1 MTRTRI
7 KICGLTR
14 EDDLAAAVDAGVDA
28 VGLVMVPASPR
39 FIALQHA
46 AMMRRRVPAFVQVV
60 ALVMDAEPDWVK
72 AVCDA
77 LQPDLIQFHG
87 REALAACE
95 SAPRP
100 YLKALA
106 MGGADVNLV
115 AESQRY
121 ASAAGLLLDGHGA
134 GEMGGSGQS
143 FDWQRAATQS
153 GLPLILA
160 GGLTA
165 DNVGQAIRVARP
177 YGVDVSSGVESAPG
191 IKDHRKIRQF
201 VEEVRNADVS

>member
-60 ALVMDAEPDWVK
+60 ALVMDAEPDWLK

-87 REALAACE
+87 REAPAACE

-106 MGGADVNLV
+106 MGGADVDL
-115 AESQRY
+115 ATESQRY

-134 GEMGGSGQS
+134 GEMGGSGQA
-143 FDWQRAATQS
+143 FDWERASTQA
-153 GLPLILA
+153 GVPLILA

-177 YGVDVSSGVESAPG
+177 HGVDVSSGVESAPG

>member
-60 ALVMDAEPDWVK
+60 ALVMDAEPDWLM

-87 REALAACE
+87 REVPAVCE

-100 YLKALA
+100 YLKAVP
-106 MGGADVNLV
+106 MGGADVNLL

-134 GEMGGSGQS
+134 GEMGGSGQA
-143 FDWQRAATQS
+143 FDWQRASAQA

-165 DNVGQAIRVARP
+165 DNVGYAIRVARP

-201 VEEVRNADVS
+201 VEEVRKTDVS

>member
-14 EDDLAAAVDAGVDA
+14 EADLAAAVEAGVDA

-46 AMMRRRVPAFVQVV
+46 AMMRRQVPAFVQVV
-60 ALVMDAEPDWVK
+60 VLLMDAEPDWVS
-72 AVCDA
+72 AVCDGVR
-77 LQPDLIQFHG
+77 PDLIQFHG
-87 REALAACE
+87 QETPAACE
-95 SAPRP
+95 SAARP

-106 MGGADVNLV
+106 MAGADVDLTV
-115 AESQRY
+115 ESRRY

-143 FDWQRAATQS
+143 FDWQRAASQA

-160 GGLTA
+160 GGLNPA
-165 DNVGQAIRVARP
+165 NVGRAIRVARP
-177 YGVDVSSGVESAPG
+177 HGVDVSSGVESAPG

-201 VEEVRNADVS
+201 VQEVRKSDVS

>member
-14 EDDLAAAVDAGVDA
+14 EEDLAAAVDAGVDA

-60 ALVMDAEPDWVK
+60 ALLMDAEPDWVA
-72 AVCDA
+72 AVCDG
-77 LQPDLIQFHG
+77 LQPDLLQFHG
-87 REALAACE
+87 RETPAACE
-95 SAPRP
+95 SAGRP

-106 MGGADVNLV
+106 MAGAEVDLA
-115 AESQRY
+115 AESRRY

-134 GEMGGSGQS
+134 GEMGGSGQA
-143 FDWQRAATQS
+143 FDWQRAAS
-153 GLPLILA
+153 DAELPLILA
-160 GGLTA
+160 GGLKA
-165 DNVGQAIRVARP
+165 ENVGQAIREARP

-201 VEEVRNADVS
+201 VEEVRKSDVS